1 MMKRKWFVPFMATA
15 LMVTVGS
22 FGVHAQETAG
32 TEMQPQEIVIETVDD
47 LLTFASGVNDGSMF
61 GYAGQTVLLD
71 ADLDLEGVDWEP
83 IGNMNDF
90 ENFST
95 VFMGT
100 FDGQGHTISNLTYEN
115 EGNIT
120 GAGLFGISFGMI
132 QNLNMDNSLVTVKGL
147 DAGDNQAVGIIVGYN
162 MGGMITGCSVSNSSI
177 TGLNC
182 VAAVAGGSGGSVTDC
197 TVTDCTVTI
206 LGDNDFTDGLKQCD
220 VAECGG
226 LVVGGAFGGTVS
238 NCTASGKIIA
248 EGNEPVGLG
257 GIAGCLEMMDDVTGN
272 TVEVEITTV
281 NGGHAIGGLCGYA
294 GTHSDLERIQN
305 EMGVAISQ
313 YPGKIHDCVV
323 NATITA
329 PGATHVGG
337 LIGTNLYFFGEET
350 AWDAYD
356 CNVKAEI
363 NGAVTPGALAG
374 RAEGSSFE
382 NCTYEVAIDGET
394 TDVEIGTTDV
404 MYESLD
410 Q

>member
-132 QNLNMDNSLVTVKGL
+132 QNLNMDNCAVTVKGL
-147 DAGDNQAVGIIVGYN
+147 DAGDSQAIGIIVDDYRMLRQQQQHHRLELCG
-162 MGGMITGCSVSNSSI
+162 SS
-177 TGLNC
+177 GRRQRR
-182 VAAVAGGSGGSVTDC
+182 
-197 TVTDCTVTI
+197 
-206 LGDNDFTDGLKQCD
+206 QCD
-220 VAECGG
+220 R
-226 LVVGGAFGGTVS
+226 LHS
-238 NCTASGKIIA
+238 N
-248 EGNEPVGLG
+248 
-257 GIAGCLEMMDDVTGN
+257 
-272 TVEVEITTV
+272 
-281 NGGHAIGGLCGYA
+281 
-294 GTHSDLERIQN
+294 R
-305 EMGVAISQ
+305 
-313 YPGKIHDCVV
+313 
-323 NATITA
+323 
-329 PGATHVGG
+329 
-337 LIGTNLYFFGEET
+337 LYRYHP
-350 AWDAYD
+350 W
-356 CNVKAEI
+356 
-363 NGAVTPGALAG
+363 
-374 RAEGSSFE
+374 
-382 NCTYEVAIDGET
+382 
-394 TDVEIGTTDV
+394 
-404 MYESLD
+404 
-410 Q
+410 